1 VSNCELV
8 SLLTKSLCAQKYNE
22 KQSSPFSGVINYA
35 GLEQGSDADP
45 VQWCHITGTVWTG
58 KDTSSLV
65 FPCEQSFSSTSSE
78 TVKRRQLAA
87 CSCRVLA
94 GKKERLPIAA
104 VEVAQVP
111 IEQS

>member
-1 VSNCELV
+1 MPGIDSGFSVVKCMTRP
-8 SLLTKSLCAQKYNE
+8 LTN
-22 KQSSPFSGVINYA
+22 NHHH
-35 GLEQGSDADP
+35 LEMPKLDSRGSHCHADP

-58 KDTSSLV
+58 KDTSPLV